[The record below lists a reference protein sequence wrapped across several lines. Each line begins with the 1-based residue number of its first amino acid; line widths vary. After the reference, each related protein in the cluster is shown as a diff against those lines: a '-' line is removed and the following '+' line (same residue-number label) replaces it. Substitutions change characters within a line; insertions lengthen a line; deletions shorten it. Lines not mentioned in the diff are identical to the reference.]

1 MTAHTSQ
8 PIPLSMP
15 VPRERD
21 TGRAGTPTR
30 PLGADGTAEL
40 VDTHGRTARDLRVS
54 LTDRCNLRCT
64 YCMPAEGLEWLP
76 TELSLT
82 DEEVIRLITI
92 AVTRL
97 GIRQVRFTGGEPL
110 LRKSLEDIIAAT
122 TALRTD
128 EGEKVAT
135 ALTTN
140 GLGLPRRL
148 PGLTKAGLDRVN
160 ISLDTLDRARYAELT
175 RRDRLPDVL
184 EAIDAAVAAG
194 LHPVKVN
201 SVIMPG
207 VNEADIVPLATYCLE
222 RGAQLRFIEQMPL
235 GPREKW
241 QRGDMVTAEEIL
253 AQLRTAFELTP
264 AEEPRGSA
272 PAAVWDARGVD
283 KRELAGSIG
292 VIASVTRPF
301 CGDCDRTRLTTD
313 GAIRTCLFSRSETSL
328 RELIRG
334 GASDEELAQ
343 VWAGAMWGK
352 LPGHGIDDPG
362 FLQPDRPMSA
372 IGG

>member
-1 MTAHTSQ
+1 MTTRL
-8 PIPLSMP
+8 PLP
-15 VPRERD
+15 GFP
-21 TGRAGTPTR
+21 GRGGPGTPPPPR
-30 PLGADGTAEL
+30 IDDAHEL
-40 VDTHGRTARDLRVS
+40 VDTYGRVARDLRVS

-76 TELSLT
+76 TEASLT

-110 LRKSLEDIIAAT
+110 LRKSLEKIIAAT

-128 EGEKVAT
+128 EGLPVAT

-148 PGLTKAGLDRVN
+148 PGLKEAGLERVN
-160 ISLDTLDRARYAELT
+160 ISLDTVDQDRYTRLT
-175 RRDRLPDVL
+175 RRDRLADVL
-184 EAIDAAVAAG
+184 AAIDAALAADM
-194 LHPVKVN
+194 HPVKVN

-207 VNEADIVPLATYCLE
+207 VNEQDIVPLAEYCLA

-235 GPREKW
+235 GPREEW
-241 QRGDMVTAEEIL
+241 RRGDMVTADQIL
-253 AQLRTAFELTP
+253 GELRTGFMLTP
-264 AEEPRGSA
+264 AEEPRGAA
-272 PAAVWDARGVD
+272 PAALWEARGVG
-283 KRELAGSIG
+283 KPELRGSIG

-313 GAIRTCLFSRSETSL
+313 GAIRTCLFSRTETSL

-334 GASDEELAQ
+334 GAGDAEIAA

>member
-1 MTAHTSQ
+1 MVTR
-8 PIPLSMP
+8 LSLQTTP
-15 VPRERD
+15 PGASSPAVP
-21 TGRAGTPTR
+21 AGLPE
-30 PLGADGTAEL
+30 PAADGSRVL
-40 VDTHGRTARDLRVS
+40 LDRYGRTARDLRVS

-64 YCMPAEGLEWLP
+64 YCMPAEGLEWMP

-92 AVTRL
+92 AVEQL

-110 LRKSLEDIIAAT
+110 LRRSLEKIIAAT

-128 EGEKVAT
+128 EGRPVST

-148 PGLTKAGLDRVN
+148 PGLQEAGLDRVN
-160 ISLDTLDRARYAELT
+160 ISLDTLDREHYAQLT

-184 EAIDAAVAAG
+184 AAIDAAVAAG
-194 LHPVKVN
+194 MHPVKVN

-207 VNEADIVPLATYCLE
+207 VNEEDIVALAEYCLS

-235 GPREKW
+235 GPREEW
-241 QRGDMVTAEEIL
+241 RREDMVTAEQIL
-253 AQLRTAFELTP
+253 ERLSTAFVLTP
-264 AEEPRGSA
+264 AEEPRGAA
-272 PAAVWDARGVD
+272 PAALWEARGVD
-283 KRELAGSIG
+283 RPELRGSIG

-313 GAIRTCLFSRSETSL
+313 GAIRNCLFSNSETSL

-334 GASDEELAQ
+334 GSDDAELAA